1 MDKNR
6 FSKRLTASLLER
18 HETDQWTTLIG
29 RLLRRLELKSED
41 RKKAEKEYEALADRI
56 ARKLDLPRHEVHIFP
71 QGSMRTQTT
80 ISPQW
85 PTKFDLDV
93 VVHLKG
99 PRYRTPDSE
108 KMFEA
113 FGRALEGHE
122 SLTGDPQ
129 EKRRCWRLNYPNERF
144 YFDVTPAVNDQTGLQ
159 GSSLS
164 VRDPDTR
171 WSPSNPGEYANWFCE
186 HANKRF
192 PFQSRVAKVAVEART
207 QIDPLPDDEVGLD
220 DILRRTVQL
229 VKLHR
234 DTIYR
239 GASDE
244 KQAVMPISV
253 IIVTLLTLAYEKL
266 LADRAYDVHSPIEVV
281 LELIEMMPSMILS
294 HDGKWY
300 VPNPALP
307 RENFADRWNDDFGA
321 REREFRGW
329 HKKLESDL
337 EALLHQSD
345 RTPREDTIR
354 SVFGPAGVEAWK
366 ASKPEKPNVLNGLLS
381 SAGSAATNPKA
392 PMRAGSSNTLGS
404 AIGRGS
410 KHTIS

>member
-29 RLLRRLELKSED
+29 RLLRRLELKPED
-41 RKKAEKEYEALADRI
+41 RQKAEKEYEALADRI
-56 ARKLDLPRHEVHIFP
+56 ARKLDLPRNDVYIFP

-80 ISPQW
+80 ISPQS

-93 VVHLKG
+93 VVHLRG
-99 PRYRTPDSE
+99 PAYVSPDPQ
-108 KMFEA
+108 KMFDA
-113 FGRALEGHE
+113 FGKALEGHE
-122 SLTGDPQ
+122 SLTGTPVA
-129 EKRRCWRLNYPNERF
+129 KRRCWRLNYPNQPF
-144 YFDVTPAVNDQTGLQ
+144 YFDVTPAINDQTGLR

-171 WSPSNPGEYANWFCE
+171 WSPSNPGEFADWFCG

-192 PFQSRVAKVAVEART
+192 RFQSRLGKIAVEART
-207 QIDPLPDDEVGLD
+207 QVDPLPDDEVGLD

-239 GASDE
+239 GETDE
-244 KQAVMPISV
+244 TKAAMPISV
-253 IIVTLLTLAYEKL
+253 IIVTLLTRAYEKL
-266 LADRAYDVHSPIEVV
+266 LTERAYDFSSPIEVV
-281 LELIEMMPSMILS
+281 LELIEMMPSMIAS
-294 HDGKWY
+294 HGGKWY

-307 RENFADRWNDDFGA
+307 SENFADRWNDDFGKRA
-321 REREFRGW
+321 SEFGKW
-329 HKKLESDL
+329 HEKLESDL

-345 RTPREDTIR
+345 RAPREETIR

-366 ASKPEKPNVLNGLLS
+366 ASKPNVLNGLLA
-381 SAGSAATNPKA
+381 SAGPAATNPKA
-392 PMRAGSSNTLGS
+392 PMRAGSSNTLASGS
-404 AIGRGS
+404 GRAPSNTIG
-410 KHTIS
+410 

>member
-1 MDKNR
+1 MDNNR
-6 FSKRLTASLLER
+6 FSKRLTASLLQR
-18 HETDQWTTLIG
+18 HETDQWTTLIA
-29 RLLRRLELKSED
+29 RLLRRLELKLED
-41 RKKAEKEYEALADRI
+41 REKAEKEYEALADRI
-56 ARKLDLPRHEVHIFP
+56 ARKLDLPRHDVRIFP

-93 VVHLKG
+93 VVHLEG
-99 PRYRTPDSE
+99 PRYTAPDPE

-113 FGRALEGHE
+113 FGKALEGHE
-122 SLTGDPQ
+122 SLTGAP
-129 EKRRCWRLNYPNERF
+129 ERKRRCWRLNYPNERF
-144 YFDVTPAVNDQTGLQ
+144 YFDVTPAVNDQTGLE

-164 VRDPDTR
+164 VRDPETR

-186 HANKRF
+186 RATKRF
-192 PFQSRVAKVAVEART
+192 PFQSQLAKVALEART
-207 QIDPLPDDEVGLD
+207 QVDPLPDDEVGLD

-239 GASDE
+239 GAPAE

-253 IIVTLLTLAYEKL
+253 IIVTLLTHAYEKL
-266 LADRAYDVHSPIEVV
+266 LAERAYEFHSPIEVV
-281 LELIEMMPSMILS
+281 LELIEMMPSLVLLQG
-294 HDGKWY
+294 GKWY
-300 VPNPALP
+300 VRNPALP
-307 RENFADRWNDDFGA
+307 SENFADRWNDDFGA
-321 REREFRGW
+321 REREFRMW
-329 HKKLESDL
+329 HKQLEHDL

-345 RTPREDTIR
+345 RTPREDSIR

-366 ASKPEKPNVLNGLLS
+366 ASKPNVLNGLLS
-381 SAGSAATNPKA
+381 SAGPAATNPKA

-404 AIGRGS
+404 ASGRGS
-410 KHTIS
+410 NNTIG

>member
-1 MDKNR
+1 MNNDR

-18 HETDQWTTLIG
+18 HEEHQWTTLIAS
-29 RLLRRLELKSED
+29 LLRRLELKPED
-41 RKKAEKEYEALADRI
+41 REKAEKEYESLADRI
-56 ARKLDLPRHEVHIFP
+56 ARKLDLPRTDVHIFP

-99 PRYRTPDSE
+99 PRYTFPDPE

-113 FGRALEGHE
+113 FGKALEGHE
-122 SLTGDPQ
+122 SFTGAP
-129 EKRRCWRLNYPNERF
+129 EAKRRCWRLNYPNERF

-186 HANKRF
+186 RANKRF
-192 PFQSRVAKVAVEART
+192 PFQSRLAKVALEART
-207 QIDPLPDDEVGLD
+207 QVDSLPDDDVGLD

-239 GASDE
+239 GAPAE

-253 IIVTLLTLAYEKL
+253 IIVTLLTHAYEKL
-266 LADRAYDVHSPIEVV
+266 LAERAHEFNSPIEVV
-281 LELIEMMPSMILS
+281 LELIEMMPSLIQS
-294 HDGKWY
+294 HGGKWY
-300 VPNPALP
+300 VCNPALP
-307 RENFADRWNDDFGA
+307 SENFADRWNDDLGA
-321 REREFRGW
+321 RHREFHQW
-329 HKKLESDL
+329 HQRLERDL

-345 RTPREDTIR
+345 RAPREESIR

-366 ASKPEKPNVLNGLLS
+366 ASKPGKPNVLNGLLA
-381 SAGSAATNPKA
+381 SAGPAATNPKA
-392 PMRAGSSNTLGS
+392 PMRAGSSNTLASARGGGS
-404 AIGRGS
+404 DNTIG
-410 KHTIS
+410 